1 VASSVGNRR
10 GEAAA
15 LRWSAVNM
23 TLGTITLASVVSVG
37 NAGLVVRER
46 TKTKRGVRQVSVDAV
61 TLDLLRHHHTRHVER
76 ALECGT
82 RLVDDPFVFSPDVRG
97 AMPIDPRNMT
107 RRFYRLRSR
116 MQLNVRLHD
125 LRHHVATQLLAAGVD
140 VVTVAGRLGQDPAV
154 TLRTYSHFVPARD
167 KAAAEIMGGL
177 LDGAAMKPRPAQP
190 ASRRRRPT
198 PRATA

>member
-1 VASSVGNRR
+1 
-10 GEAAA
+10 
-15 LRWSAVNM
+15 M
-23 TLGTITLASVVSVG
+23 
-37 NAGLVVRER
+37 
-46 TKTKRGVRQVSVDAV
+46 
-61 TLDLLRHHHTRHVER
+61 TLDLLRVHHKRQIER
-76 ALECGT
+76 ALTCGN
-82 RLVDDPFVFSPDVRG
+82 RVLADPLVFSADVRG
-97 AMPIDPRNMT
+97 ATPIDPRNMT
-107 RRFYRLRSR
+107 RRFYRLRNR

-125 LRHHVATQLLAAGVD
+125 LRRHVATQLLAAGVD

-190 ASRRRRPT
+190 ALRRRRPT